1 MAEILIV
8 RHAEP
13 VVRGVFLGASDPGL
27 SETGIA
33 QAKELMISEAYP
45 IYCSPLRRARET
57 ADALGRP
64 YQVLEGL
71 REIDYGP
78 WEGMSWTEI
87 EQKFPDEAAQKMA
100 DWRGYCVEGAE
111 SWSAFEERVLGAFA
125 QCLRPAIVV
134 AHVGVNSVIHER
146 ITGSP
151 AMEFRQAYCEI
162 LRLSL

>member
-27 SETGIA
+27 SETGLA
-33 QAKELMISEAYP
+33 QANELVIGEDYP

-64 YQVLEGL
+64 YQVMEGL

-87 EQKFPDEAAQKMA
+87 EQKFPEEAARKMA

-111 SWSAFEERVLGAFA
+111 SWSAFEGRVLRAFA
-125 QCLRPAIVV
+125 ECLRPAIIV
-134 AHVGVNSVIHER
+134 AHVGVNSVIHES

-151 AMEFRQAYCEI
+151 ALEFQQAYCEI
-162 LRLSL
+162 LRLLL